1 MSDWIVKST
10 GVISQVY
17 PYQCGDEDITR
28 SQNRDVCGLPKK
40 DFNPNLFDQVT
51 EENADEAWHEMME
64 GVKLTHDDF
73 QTTVPPVTE
82 KPKES
87 KGSKVWFFQVELQ
100 STKIG

>member
-28 SQNRDVCGLPKK
+28 SQSRDVCGVAKQ

-73 QTTVPPVTE
+73 QTTVPPTTE
-82 KPKES
+82 KPKKSED
-87 KGSKVWFFQVELQ
+87 SKVEIN
-100 STKIG
+100 STRLHN